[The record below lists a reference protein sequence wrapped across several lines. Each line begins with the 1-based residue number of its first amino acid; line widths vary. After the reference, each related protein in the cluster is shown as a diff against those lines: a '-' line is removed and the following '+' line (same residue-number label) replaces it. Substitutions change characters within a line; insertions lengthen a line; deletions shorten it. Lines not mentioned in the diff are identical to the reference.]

1 MAKKVKG
8 SGTGFRGS
16 AGGAAGNAR
25 RRAYA
30 NAHNKKS
37 LSGGGKGG

>member
-8 SGTGFRGS
+8 SGTSFRGS
-16 AGGAAGNAR
+16 SGGATGNPR
-25 RRAYA
+25 KRAYA
-30 NAHNKKS
+30 NTQNKKS